1 MANLERYFPVVKTSS
16 SLKQKDTKKSAS
28 RYNPYETPTVPRDGK
43 RFVKSPVPGFNL
55 ITFIAQLSQQ
65 TFECCAQQVFIV
77 DFEGCE
83 QPDCSLDEWIESW
96 WVASIPN
103 SDEQLNLFFLRVEHV
118 ESTATGHQR
127 AESRINRTLYL
138 KHRREKLKNQ
148 EERPAPSTST
158 SSSAKSSSK
167 MQISSSSPS
176 TSAASSSSSALK
188 ADEPPKAKRLVMEG
202 VRVYING
209 YLCDTT
215 DIEMKRTVTLA
226 GGQVLF
232 VLLFYLLRLFFTEFN
247 LLNDPVKHHQ
257 TRRTS

>member
-1 MANLERYFPVVKTSS
+1 M
-16 SLKQKDTKKSAS
+16 
-28 RYNPYETPTVPRDGK
+28 
-43 RFVKSPVPGFNL
+43 
-55 ITFIAQLSQQ
+55 
-65 TFECCAQQVFIV
+65 
-77 DFEGCE
+77 
-83 QPDCSLDEWIESW
+83 
-96 WVASIPN
+96 
-103 SDEQLNLFFLRVEHV
+103 

-167 MQISSSSPS
+167 MQMSSSSPS

-232 VLLFYLLRLFFTEFN
+232 VLLFYLLRLFLPNSISYTTQSNTIKRDAHLNITRPQRFQDPQALDQELKKQSAHRETRMGCRQHQRWKEVARTALHSGRQPHDEFCRK
-247 LLNDPVKHHQ
+247 DV
-257 TRRTS
+257 RRAAV